1 MSKISTHMLD
11 DIDKETV
18 DFVPNY
24 DDRLKEPSVLPAR
37 FPNLLVNG
45 TMGIAVGMATN
56 IPPHNLGEVIDAM
69 CYVIDHPD
77 AGLDEICQFIKG
89 PDFPTGAIIMGRSG
103 IRAAYA
109 TGRGKIVV
117 RARTEIEET
126 KNGRFRI
133 IVTEIPYNVNKKQL
147 VKSIYDL
154 AAEKRVEGIDD
165 VVDHSSK
172 RDGGIR
178 IVIDLKKDANP
189 QVVLNHLFSMTQLQ
203 TSFGAIMLA
212 LVNGQR

>member
-1 MSKISTHMLD
+1 
-11 DIDKETV
+11 
-18 DFVPNY
+18 
-24 DDRLKEPSVLPAR
+24 
-37 FPNLLVNG
+37 
-45 TMGIAVGMATN
+45 MGIAVGMATN

-178 IVIDLKKDANP
+178 IVIDLKKGRQSAGGTQSPVFNDAAP
-189 QVVLNHLFSMTQLQ
+189 D
-203 TSFGAIMLA
+203 
-212 LVNGQR
+212 LVRSHNARPRKRSAKGDDLKGNAR